1 MQPYNVKTTKKDL
14 IARLQNH
21 EKVTK
26 NMTFE
31 QPQEQKISP
40 EIKKQVEEMGK
51 RWERMGINF
60 HSTAPIKEYPT
71 QVEIKAAR
79 VLDFASAVSDD
90 KPRSKRW
97 RNQS

>member
-51 RWERMGINF
+51 SGNVWE
-60 HSTAPIKEYPT
+60 
-71 QVEIKAAR
+71 
-79 VLDFASAVSDD
+79 
-90 KPRSKRW
+90 
-97 RNQS
+97 